1 MHILVGG
8 THVFTLSGRVLI
20 DLWPDFMQQDAI
32 LFLSRVKSNAPCVV
46 PHMLT
51 KSFSV
56 NSEKIINETHENK

>member
-8 THVFTLSGRVLI
+8 THAFTLPDRVLI
-20 DLWPDFMQQDAI
+20 DLRPDFMKKDAI
-32 LFLSRVKSNAPCVV
+32 FLSRVKSNAPCAV

-56 NSEKIINETHENK
+56 NSEKIINETYKNK